1 MLFISLNFC
10 RKMFFVEVVIFS
22 VVVEKVEVYFLN
34 IVCLSSNICINSVVS
49 MVLVIIIGVVILFIR
64 CIVFL

>member
-1 MLFISLNFC
+1 
-10 RKMFFVEVVIFS
+10 MFFVEAVIFS

-34 IVCLSSNICINSVVS
+34 IVCLLSNICINSVAL
-49 MVLVIIIGVVILFIR
+49 MVLVIIIGAVILFIR

>member
-1 MLFISLNFC
+1 MLFISLNFW

-34 IVCLSSNICINSVVS
+34 IARLSSNIRINSVAS
-49 MVLVIIIGVVILFIR
+49 TVLVIIIGVVILFIR
-64 CIVFL
+64 RIVFL